1 MSASDPLQNSPE
13 LPEKDGGGIKASYLL
28 DLPPQQRRIM
38 RLLLRHAE
46 LTLVDLRKALDALPE
61 DERLT
66 SDEIDNAI
74 KALIEQN
81 WLIRLEANNVVSYKA
96 NFQRGSEKPG
106 LRRRSASPIARD
118 VWDALEAK
126 DKNEL
131 R

>member
-96 NFQRGSEKPG
+96 NFQRGS
-106 LRRRSASPIARD
+106 
-118 VWDALEAK
+118 
-126 DKNEL
+126 
-131 R
+131 